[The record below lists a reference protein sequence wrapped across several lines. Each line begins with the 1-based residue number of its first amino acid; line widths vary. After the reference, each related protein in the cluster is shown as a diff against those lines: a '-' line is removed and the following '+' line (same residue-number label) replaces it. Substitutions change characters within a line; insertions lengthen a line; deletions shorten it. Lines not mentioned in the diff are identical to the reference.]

1 MNYLHIKST
10 EKTPEIKLD
19 FKTGDLTIHG
29 RSIIKDNPAF
39 YTQVLEALDVYCEN
53 PAPITI
59 AHVQLDYFG
68 DLTSKALLEIFKKL
82 ESIHLKKS
90 EVFVNWYYAYD
101 DKTMRETGEDYE
113 HLLSIPF
120 RMVELADE
128 I

>member
-1 MNYLHIKST
+1 MTILHIKST
-10 EKTPEIKLD
+10 EKTPEIKFD
-19 FKTGDLTIHG
+19 FETGDLTICG
-29 RSIIKDNPAF
+29 RSIIKDIPEF
-39 YTQVLEALDVYCEN
+39 YVQVIQALDVYCDN

-68 DLTSKALLEIFKKL
+68 DKTSKALLEIFKKL
-82 ESIHLKKS
+82 ETIHLKKS
-90 EVFVNWYYAYD
+90 EVFVNWYYSYD
-101 DKTMRETGEDYE
+101 DKIMRETGEDYE